1 MTDNRVI
8 FTKEMKE
15 THTLLIPTML
25 PNHFRIIEKILKI
38 YGYKTELLVPDRARV
53 VESGL
58 RYVHNDSCYPAT
70 LVIGQFIDALRSGK
84 HDPHK
89 VALVMSQT
97 GGGCRASNYI
107 SLLRKALAKAGYGYV
122 PVISFS
128 VAGGMEKNPG
138 FNLSVPLL
146 RRMAYAVLYG
156 DLMMWLS
163 NQCKPYEINKGDAE
177 RLFDTWVDRIIGEM
191 NGKSISYKK
200 IKENYRAIIR
210 DFAAI
215 PMDRSEPRVRVG
227 IVGEIYVKFSPLGNN
242 DLESFLAAENAEV
255 VMPGLTDF
263 CLYCVYNNLLDYKLY
278 GRNKRSVWIWKIA
291 YDFIIKKQNDVI
303 EAINEISAETGV
315 KFNPPTS
322 FEHTKTLCEGVI
334 SNGVKMGEGW
344 LLTSEMLELIESG
357 VNNIICTQ
365 PFGCLPN
372 HIAGKGMMKPIK
384 ERHPQANIIAVDYD
398 PSATQINQENRIKL
412 MLANAQEQLRRGAG
426 EDRAFSPE
434 NDRISPDGEEEVAEE
449 PSLV

>member
-25 PNHFRIIEKILKI
+25 PNHFRIIEKILNL
-38 YGYKTELLVPDRARV
+38 YGYKTELLVPDRVRSV
-53 VESGL
+53 QSGL

-70 LVIGQFIDALRSGK
+70 LVIGQFIDALESGRY
-84 HDPHK
+84 DPSK
-89 VALVMSQT
+89 VALLMSQT

-107 SLLRKALAKAGYGYV
+107 ALLRKALEKAGYGHI
-122 PVISFS
+122 PVVSFS

-138 FNLSVPLL
+138 FELSIPLL
-146 RRMAYAVLYG
+146 HRMAYAVFYG
-156 DLMMWLS
+156 DLMMCLC

-177 RLFDTWVDRIIGEM
+177 RLFSRWVDRLIDEM
-191 NGKSISYKK
+191 KDSRISYSEVKK
-200 IKENYRAIIR
+200 NYRAIIR
-210 DFAAI
+210 DFANI
-215 PMDRSEPRVRVG
+215 PMDRSKPRVRVG

-242 DLESFLAAENAEV
+242 DLESFLAAEGAEV
-255 VMPGLTDF
+255 VMPGLADF
-263 CLYCVYNNLLDYKLY
+263 CLYCVYNSILDYELY
-278 GRNKRSVWIWKIA
+278 GRNKATVAVWRIA
-291 YDFIIKKQNDVI
+291 YKFLVGKQQDMI
-303 EAINEISAETGV
+303 DAINEVSAETAV
-315 KFNPPTS
+315 KFTPPTS
-322 FEHTKTLCEGVI
+322 FDHTRTLCNGVI

-384 ERHPQANIIAVDYD
+384 ERHPDANIIAVDYD

-412 MLANAQEQLRRGAG
+412 MLANAQEQLRRTQEQSA
-426 EDRAFSPE
+426 DPE
-434 NDRISPDGEEEVAEE
+434 KHEAPAPEKE
-449 PSLV
+449 PATV

>member
-1 MTDNRVI
+1 MNTSRVI

-25 PNHFRIIEKILKI
+25 PNHFRIIEKILRL

-58 RYVHNDSCYPAT
+58 RYVHNDACYPAT
-70 LVIGQFIDALRSGK
+70 LVIGQFIDALKSGK
-84 HDPHK
+84 YDPHK
-89 VALVMSQT
+89 VALILSQT

-107 SLLRKALAKAGYGYV
+107 SLLRKALERAGYGYV
-122 PVISFS
+122 PVVSFS
-128 VAGGMEKNPG
+128 VVGGMEKNPG
-138 FNLSVPLL
+138 FELKLPLL
-146 RRMAYAVLYG
+146 RRMAYAVLYA
-156 DLMMWLS
+156 DLMMCLC
-163 NQCKPYEINKGDAE
+163 NQCKPYELNRGDAE
-177 RLFDTWVDRIIGEM
+177 RLFDTWVDRLISEM
-191 NGKSISYKK
+191 NGKAISYKK

-242 DLESFLAAENAEV
+242 DLESFLASENAEV

-263 CLYCVYNNLLDYKLY
+263 CLYTVYNGILDYELY
-278 GRNKRSVWIWKIA
+278 GRNKKSVRFWRLA
-291 YDFIIKKQNDVI
+291 YNFIVKKQLDVI
-303 EAINEISAETGV
+303 RAIEEVSLETGV

-322 FEHTKTLCEGVI
+322 FDHTRTLCDGVI
-334 SNGVKMGEGW
+334 SKGVKMGEGW
-344 LLTSEMLELIESG
+344 LLTAEMLELIESG
-357 VNNIICTQ
+357 VHNVICTQ

-384 ERHPQANIIAVDYD
+384 ERFPEANIIAVDYD
-398 PSATQINQENRIKL
+398 PSASQINQENRIKL
-412 MLANAQEQLRRGAG
+412 MLANAQEQLRKQYTPSFEENAKT
-426 EDRAFSPE
+426 EDAAF
-434 NDRISPDGEEEVAEE
+434 V
-449 PSLV
+449 